1 MRRRKTAC
9 QIRNHSRLR
18 SFNVPSAEHPE
29 RALLPSAGT
38 RSGASGEDLG
48 FADFLPSFP
57 PSLNVQRRT
66 RRSASLPAETKLARK
81 MCVTRSCSS
90 YFGDGTLTN
99 SILCI
104 FLQPHPK
111 TVQGCGETCPGF
123 D

>member
-1 MRRRKTAC
+1 MRKRRTAW
-9 QIRNHSRLR
+9 QIRNHSRLRRPR

-38 RSGASGEDLG
+38 RSSASGEDLG

-66 RRSASLPAETKLARK
+66 RGSASLTAEGETKLARK
-81 MCVTRSCSS
+81 MCVTGSCSS

-99 SILCI
+99 SIL
-104 FLQPHPK
+104 
-111 TVQGCGETCPGF
+111 
-123 D
+123 